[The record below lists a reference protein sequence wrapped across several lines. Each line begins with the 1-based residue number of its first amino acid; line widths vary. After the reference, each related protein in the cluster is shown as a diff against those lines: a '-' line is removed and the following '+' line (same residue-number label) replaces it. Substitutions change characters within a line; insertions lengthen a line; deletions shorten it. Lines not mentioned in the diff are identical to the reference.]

1 MRWGN
6 SSLRLSLYTNSAA
19 LRRHAPHAMTSGWET
34 RVSASAIVN
43 HGEIVWN
50 VPKPC
55 EAHELLF
62 KYEPQQRNAHHQSK
76 RWVKNMEESLNRR
89 SFLGAAI
96 AGGIAGLAS
105 LVATPSAHAVTSAEK
120 RAEVQAA
127 KARLD
132 SMTSQLEQTVAQFN
146 AAQDAYDAAAAKVAE
161 CQVKID
167 EANAKI
173 SSLQGRLGNRA
184 TAMYREGAT
193 SYLDVLMGSNS
204 FDDFA
209 STWDMLDQLNAEDAS
224 LVDDAKATKAQLDA
238 AKAELDA
245 NEQAAQA
252 ELDTQADLKASIEAQ
267 EAAYQAEYNSLS
279 SEYQQL
285 IAQEREAESRRQAA
299 ASAAYTPSMSSP
311 SSSSSSSSSGG
322 GYSSG
327 SSIPSHG
334 SVVDYAVSRLGC
346 PYVWGASG
354 PNTFDCSGL
363 TMWCYRQIGISLP
376 HYDRSQ
382 YAAAR
387 ARLNPR
393 DAAPGD
399 ILWRPG
405 HVAISTGGTN
415 YIHAPHTGAVVSYG
429 SGGNWV
435 CALRF

>member
-1 MRWGN
+1 M
-6 SSLRLSLYTNSAA
+6 
-19 LRRHAPHAMTSGWET
+19 
-34 RVSASAIVN
+34 
-43 HGEIVWN
+43 
-50 VPKPC
+50 
-55 EAHELLF
+55 LF
-62 KYEPQQRNAHHQSK
+62 KYEPQQTNAHHQSK

-96 AGGIAGLAS
+96 AGGVAGLAS
-105 LVATPSAHAVTSAEK
+105 LIATPSAHAVTSAEK

-311 SSSSSSSSSGG
+311 SSSSSSSSGG

>member
-1 MRWGN
+1 
-6 SSLRLSLYTNSAA
+6 
-19 LRRHAPHAMTSGWET
+19 
-34 RVSASAIVN
+34 
-43 HGEIVWN
+43 
-50 VPKPC
+50 
-55 EAHELLF
+55 
-62 KYEPQQRNAHHQSK
+62 
-76 RWVKNMEESLNRR
+76 MEESLNRR
-89 SFLGAAI
+89 AFLGAAI

-132 SMTSQLEQTVAQFN
+132 SMTSQLEQTVSQFN

-167 EANAKI
+167 EATAKI

-193 SYLDVLMGSNS
+193 SYLDVLMGSSS

-209 STWDMLDQLNAEDAS
+209 STWDMLDQLNA
-224 LVDDAKATKAQLDA
+224 DDATLVNEAKETKAQLDA
-238 AKAELDA
+238 AKEELDA

-252 ELDTQADLKASIEAQ
+252 ELSTQAELKASIEAQ

-285 IAQEREAESRRQAA
+285 IAQEREAEAQRQAA

-311 SSSSSSSSSGG
+311 SSGSSSSSGG
-322 GYSSG
+322 GGYSSS
-327 SSIPSHG
+327 SSIPTNG

-363 TMWCYRQIGISLP
+363 TMWCYAQIGISLP

-415 YIHAPHTGAVVSYG
+415 YIHAPRTGDVVRRA

>member
-1 MRWGN
+1 M
-6 SSLRLSLYTNSAA
+6 
-19 LRRHAPHAMTSGWET
+19 
-34 RVSASAIVN
+34 
-43 HGEIVWN
+43 
-50 VPKPC
+50 
-55 EAHELLF
+55 LF

-96 AGGIAGLAS
+96 AGGVAGFAS
-105 LVATPSAHAVTSAEK
+105 LIAAPSAHAVTSAEK

-311 SSSSSSSSSGG
+311 SSSSSSSSGG
-322 GYSSG
+322 GYSSS

-334 SVVDYAVSRLGC
+334 SVVDYAASRLGC